1 MASQEDNVEI
11 ATLGGG
17 CFWCLEAVYQQTR
30 GVIPAISGYMGGAT
44 PNPTYK
50 EVCSGR
56 SGHVEVVQVTFDPRE
71 ITYRD
76 ILEIFFAIHDPT
88 TLNRQGND
96 AGTQYRSVI
105 FFHSPEQQAVAG
117 EIIRELTAEKAF
129 SGPVV
134 TAVEPATEFFAAED
148 YHQRYFEN
156 NPYQPYCAFVVSPK
170 VDKFRKKFANR
181 MKGAAA

>member
-1 MASQEDNVEI
+1 MANRQEGLEI

-30 GVIPAISGYMGGAT
+30 GVASAVSGYMGGPN

-56 SGHVEVVQVTFDPRE
+56 TGHVEVVQLGFDPRE
-71 ITYRD
+71 ITYRE

-105 FFHSPEQQAVAG
+105 FFHSPEQQAAAADIIG
-117 EIIRELTAEKAF
+117 ELMAEKAF
-129 SGPVV
+129 PDPIV
-134 TAVEPATEFFAAED
+134 TTIEPATEFFEAED

-156 NPYQPYCAFVVSPK
+156 NPYQPYCAYVVAPK
-170 VDKFRKKFANR
+170 VDKFRKKFAER
-181 MKGAAA
+181 MKGAA